1 MILALSGGV
10 GGARLSNGLASI
22 LSPDDLVII
31 TNTGDDFVHL
41 GLRISPDL
49 DTVMYTL
56 AGRNNVENGWGLA
69 AETWH
74 FMEALGRIGGETWF
88 RLGDQ
93 DLATHV
99 ERTRRIKSGETL
111 SEVTSALCWAFG
123 VKHRIGP
130 MTDQVVRTILHT
142 NEGTLSFQDYFVRR
156 RCEPTIES
164 ISFLSDK
171 YAEMSPLFVTSL
183 SSKTLDA
190 LLICPSNPYLSIQ
203 PILSLAGVRS
213 AIEQRSVPSVAISPI
228 VGGAAIKG
236 PAAKIIREMGH
247 TPSSVE
253 IARHYQGLIDGI
265 IIDDRDKEL
274 AGSIEA
280 LGVAVCVT
288 DTVMKSL
295 ADQRKLALT
304 ACRFSERLTPTAGL
318 SIAR

>member
-22 LSPDDLVII
+22 LSADDLVII
-31 TNTGDDFVHL
+31 TNTGDDFAHL

-56 AGRNNVENGWGLA
+56 AGRNNVETGWGLA
-69 AETWH
+69 GETWH
-74 FMEALGRIGGETWF
+74 FMEALERIGGETWF

-93 DLATHV
+93 DLATHI

-111 SEVTSALCWAFG
+111 SEVTTALCRVFG
-123 VKHRIGP
+123 VIHRIGP
-130 MTDQVVRTILHT
+130 MTDQVVRTVLHT
-142 NEGTLSFQDYFVRR
+142 NDGTLSFQDYFVRR
-156 RCEPTIES
+156 HCEPTIRS

-171 YAEMSPLFVTSL
+171 YAEMSPLFATAL

-203 PILSLAGVRS
+203 PILSLSGVRD
-213 AIEQRSVPSVAISPI
+213 ALENRSVPSVAISPI

-236 PAAKIIREMGH
+236 PAAKIIRELGH
-247 TPSSVE
+247 TASAVE
-253 IARHYQGLIDGI
+253 IARNYQGLIDGL
-265 IIDDRDKEL
+265 IIDERDREL
-274 AGSIEA
+274 AGDIEA
-280 LGVAVCVT
+280 LGIAVCVT

-295 ADQRKLALT
+295 TDQRKLAAT
-304 ACRFSERLTPTAGL
+304 ACNFSKHLVPTSSISITP
-318 SIAR
+318 